1 MIDRPNFLVILS
13 SLTLALAAVMTSP
26 TASADD
32 DSTVYELRT
41 YTCHPGKLPELHAR
55 FKNHTMKLFEKHGI
69 KNIMYWTP
77 VDKEDTLVYLIAHK
91 SREAADASWKAFGS
105 DPEWKKVRSAS
116 VANGKLVMKVQ
127 RQFLTPTEYS
137 PNVLESP

>member
-1 MIDRPNFLVILS
+1 MFDRPNLLVILS
-13 SLTLALAAVMTSP
+13 LPALALAAAMTAP
-26 TASADD
+26 MATAAE
-32 DSTVYELRT
+32 DSMVYELRT

-55 FKNHTMKLFEKHGI
+55 FKNHTMKLFEKHGM

-77 VDKEDTLVYLIAHK
+77 LDKEDTLVYIVAHK

-105 DPEWKKVRSAS
+105 DPEWREAYKAS

-127 RQFLTPTEYS
+127 RQYLKPTEYS
-137 PNVLESP
+137 PNLEK